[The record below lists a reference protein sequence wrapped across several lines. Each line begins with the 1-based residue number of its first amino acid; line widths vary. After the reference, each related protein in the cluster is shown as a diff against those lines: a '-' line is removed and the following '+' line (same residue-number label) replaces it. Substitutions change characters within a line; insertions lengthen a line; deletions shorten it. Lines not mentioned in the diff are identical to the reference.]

1 MISSQ
6 VACVNFLLPL
16 AGIPGA
22 LTAAMRALDADVR
35 AVVDIQHEGRTSPV
49 KFEWIGVPHS
59 LEKGTVKGAQNTSI
73 DAFLVAETASGRRR
87 AYLLEW
93 KYVERYLTTKPR
105 SKGEGRAGDTRR
117 RRYVPLYCAPFSS
130 FNLAAAPDLDDF
142 LYEPFYQIAMSRF
155 Q

>member
-49 KFEWIGVPHS
+49 KFEWIGGSP
-59 LEKGTVKGAQNTSI
+59 LPG
-73 DAFLVAETASGRRR
+73 
-87 AYLLEW
+87 
-93 KYVERYLTTKPR
+93 ERNRQGCP
-105 SKGEGRAGDTRR
+105 EH
-117 RRYVPLYCAPFSS
+117 
-130 FNLAAAPDLDDF
+130 
-142 LYEPFYQIAMSRF
+142 QH
-155 Q
+155 